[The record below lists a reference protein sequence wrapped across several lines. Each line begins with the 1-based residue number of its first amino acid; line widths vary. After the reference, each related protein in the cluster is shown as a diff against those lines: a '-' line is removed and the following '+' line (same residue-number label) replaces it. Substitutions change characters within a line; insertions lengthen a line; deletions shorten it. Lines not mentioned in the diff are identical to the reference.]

1 MSLCSHLGLFEPCV
15 FGSSSSS
22 SSGTLEFWPSHL
34 QGWYA
39 VFLAELVRV
48 APIAKPLDDP
58 HYLDMM
64 QFVEG
69 RLEQRCDV
77 LQGNGSKGRDVPALC
92 VSALLQPVSQEAA
105 LLQPVSQE
113 AALLQPV
120 SQEAII
126 RAVDTGLSASVVELL
141 LVAGFS
147 PHSTATSGHSL
158 LCLASQSGFSDLVRL
173 LIQWKADVNYSPGS
187 SNQAVHCSPV
197 FLAACNGRSSALELL
212 LRGGACPTAD
222 ALAAARGGDCAGCVE
237 LLEEALGLSEKNETK
252 SACKE

>member
-15 FGSSSSS
+15 FGSSSS

-39 VFLAELVRV
+39 VFLAALARV

-58 HYLDMM
+58 HYFDMM

-69 RLEQRCDV
+69 HLEQRCDV

-147 PHSTATSGHSL
+147 PNSTATSGHSL
-158 LCLASQSGFSDLVRL
+158 LCLASQNGFSDLVRL
-173 LIQWKADVNYSPGS
+173 LIQWKADVNYSPGG
-187 SNQAVHCSPV
+187 SNQAAHCSPV
-197 FLAACNGRSSALELL
+197 FLAASSGQSSALELL
-212 LRGGACPTAD
+212 LRGGACPSAD
-222 ALAAARGGDCAGCVE
+222 ALAAARGVDCAGCVE

-252 SACKE
+252 K